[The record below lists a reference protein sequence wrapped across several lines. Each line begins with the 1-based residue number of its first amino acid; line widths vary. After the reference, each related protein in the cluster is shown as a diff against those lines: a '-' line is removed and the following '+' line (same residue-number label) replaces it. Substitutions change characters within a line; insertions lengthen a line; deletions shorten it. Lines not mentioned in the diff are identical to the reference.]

1 MPKLCSGCIS
11 LETTME
17 VAIGIINI
25 VLILSLAFWVQ
36 KKYAP
41 RSVKLYWFALF
52 LKVAAAISLGLLY
65 KFHYSGGD
73 TWTFFNEAVKLSAL
87 ARLDFIEYLKVFF
100 SNHDPST
107 VENVLY
113 VHDRSALF
121 IKLISVFCLVS
132 QDSYWICS
140 IYFAVISFFGTWFL
154 YRQVV
159 RFLSDSANAAAFA
172 LFFFP
177 SVVLWGSGLMKES
190 VALSGI
196 YFLTAIFLKFAC
208 SSKISW
214 IEWLLV
220 LLAMILT
227 WWLKYYWAAIFFV
240 VILTSV
246 LMILIRRRVSL
257 TNGRIVLVWLFLFFL
272 ICAGA
277 SFAHPNFYMERF
289 LGVLVSSHDQF
300 IAISYPENIIGYYN
314 LQPKLWSVFLNSP
327 WALLSGLFRPLFL
340 DATDILSLPYSI
352 ENFVLLLLTISFLFS
367 YKWDW
372 WKPKSDRFKRSEIYT
387 LWLLPILIY
396 CALLCIFLSISTPNF
411 GTLSRYRIGFL
422 PFLVFALAYRNPLI
436 NYLLGLSAIF
446 KK

>member
-1 MPKLCSGCIS
+1 MLELCSRGFS
-11 LETTME
+11 FKATME
-17 VAIGIINI
+17 IALGIFNSII
-25 VLILSLAFWVQ
+25 IFLVAFWVQ
-36 KKYAP
+36 KKYAS
-41 RSVKLYWFALF
+41 RSVKLYWSALF
-52 LKVAAAISLGLLY
+52 LKIIAAISLGLLY

-73 TWTFFNEAVKLSAL
+73 TWTFFNEATKLSAL
-87 ARLDFIEYLKVFF
+87 ARFDFAEYLKVFF

-107 VENVLY
+107 VGNVLY

-121 IKLISVFCLVS
+121 IKFISIFCLVS
-132 QDSYWICS
+132 LNSYWICAT
-140 IYFAVISFFGTWFL
+140 YFALVSFFSTWFL
-154 YRQVV
+154 YKQAVY
-159 RFLSDSANAAAFA
+159 FLHDSAKAAAVA

-177 SVVLWGSGLMKES
+177 SVVFWGSGLLKES
-190 VALSGI
+190 LALSGI
-196 YFLTAIFLKFAC
+196 YFITAIFLKFAYR
-208 SSKISW
+208 SKIIW
-214 IEWLLV
+214 TEWLLA
-220 LLAMILT
+220 LLFMIIT

-246 LMILIRRRVSL
+246 IVILIRRRVPL
-257 TNGRIVLVWLFLFFL
+257 TKGRIVLAWLFFFL
-272 ICAGA
+272 LICVLA
-277 SFAHPNFYMERF
+277 SFAHPNFYLERF
-289 LGVLVSSHDQF
+289 LGVLVSNHDQF
-300 IAISYPENIIGYYN
+300 VAISDPENTIGYYN
-314 LQPKLWSVFLNSP
+314 LQPKLWSVLLNSP
-327 WALLSGLFRPLFL
+327 WALLSGLFRPLFF

-396 CALLCIFLSISTPNF
+396 CALLCILLSISTPNF